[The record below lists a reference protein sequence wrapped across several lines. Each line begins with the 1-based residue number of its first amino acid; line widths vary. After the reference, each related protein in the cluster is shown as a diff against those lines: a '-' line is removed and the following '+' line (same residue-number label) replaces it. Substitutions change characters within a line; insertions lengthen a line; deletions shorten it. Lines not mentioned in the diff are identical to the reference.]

1 MEASSNIIKSYTG
14 VLSTRKEIEVQV
26 VRETL
31 FLEASQQADWN
42 ENPHVHGSKCGTF
55 PATSWNNG
63 KASIQRPS
71 LWVAMSLTVQFSW
84 CWSDTV
90 GYMQRTRLPYI
101 GGAPHTFVMKG
112 MICRLSNVA
121 LMCWS
126 LRGQSGRIGHF
137 WKARESRWKAR
148 TKGWYFNRKRSVWC
162 RQVILD
168 PRCVRITPT
177 FKVPMLGRASASG
190 DADWLAPS
198 GGPHACTSPDSF
210 GDACACVY
218 TRMHGQGG
226 LRSPAEQGFGVQP
239 RLKIPN
245 PDTWSTYSLW
255 ISLMCFRKQKKNPI
269 PLSGCKH

>member
-31 FLEASQQADWN
+31 FPEASQQADWN

-121 LMCWS
+121 LMCWP

-162 RQVILD
+162 RQVVLD
-168 PRCVRITPT
+168 PRCVRITST

-198 GGPHACTSPDSF
+198 GGPHACTSPRF
-210 GDACACVY
+210 LRWCMCVCVHTHAWAGRVEKPCR
-218 TRMHGQGG
+218 TR
-226 LRSPAEQGFGVQP
+226 LWCPAQA
-239 RLKIPN
+239 
-245 PDTWSTYSLW
+245 
-255 ISLMCFRKQKKNPI
+255 KNPQPWHLEYLFSLNFPHVFQKTEKKSYPI
-269 PLSGCKH
+269 EWL